1 MKTPFIY
8 LDYNASTPIDSRVVD
23 EMLPY
28 LTRIYGNPSSI
39 HNQGV
44 KAKEAVQ
51 NARQQ
56 VANLIGANSDEIIF
70 TSGGTEANNHAII
83 GTAMANKVNG
93 NHIITSAIEHPAVTE
108 VCKYLESR
116 GFSISYVD
124 VDKEG
129 VVKLEELK
137 KAITNETILI
147 SIMHANNEIGSIQPI
162 EEIGKLAREKGIVF
176 HTDASQSVGK
186 IEAKVDQLHVDL
198 LTIAGHK
205 IYAPKG
211 VGALYVRNGTKLSN
225 LMFGA
230 GHEQGLRPGTENV
243 AQIVALGK
251 ATEISKEE
259 FAKNMEQMKN
269 IRDYLLEK
277 LQSLNIKFVVNGN
290 LLKCLPN
297 TLNVSFK
304 DLDANALIYKLRN
317 SVALSAGSA
326 CHSGEVKLSN
336 VVKAVLTDF
345 DYANG
350 TIRFSVGKSTSK
362 KEIDEAISLF
372 KNYFIRNL

>member
-8 LDYNASTPIDSRVVD
+8 LDYNASTPIDPRVTD

-39 HNQGV
+39 HNQGL

-51 NARQQ
+51 KARQQ
-56 VANLIGANSDEIIF
+56 VANLIGANPDEIIF

-83 GTAMANKVNG
+83 GTAMANKVKG

-108 VCKYLESR
+108 VCKYLESQ

-124 VDKEG
+124 VDHEG
-129 VVKLEELK
+129 IIKVEELK
-137 KAITNETILI
+137 KTITNETILI

-186 IEAKVDQLHVDL
+186 IETKVDQLQVDL

-211 VGALYVRNGTKLSN
+211 VGALYIRRGTKLNN

-230 GHEQGLRPGTENV
+230 GHERGVRPGTENV
-243 AQIVALGK
+243 AQVVALGK
-251 ATEISKEE
+251 ATEISEEE
-259 FAKNMEQMKN
+259 FVKNTEHMKD
-269 IRDYLLEK
+269 IRDYLLKK
-277 LQSLNIKFVVNGN
+277 LQSLKVDLVVNGN
-290 LLKCLPN
+290 LFKCLPN
-297 TLNVSFK
+297 TLNASFK
-304 DLDANALIYKLRN
+304 NVDANNLIYELRN
-317 SVALSAGSA
+317 NVALSAGSA

-336 VVKAVLTDF
+336 VVKAVLTNF
-345 DYANG
+345 EHAKG

-362 KEIDEAISLF
+362 KEIDEAALLIANILED
-372 KNYFIRNL
+372 